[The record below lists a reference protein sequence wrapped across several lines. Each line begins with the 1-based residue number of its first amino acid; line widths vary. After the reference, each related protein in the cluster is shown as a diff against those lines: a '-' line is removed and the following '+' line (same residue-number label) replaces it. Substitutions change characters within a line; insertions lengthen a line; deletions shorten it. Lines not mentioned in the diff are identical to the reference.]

1 MFSRIKP
8 LTGFL
13 ALLVALI
20 TASSAFAAITYTVE
34 FRDHYGV
41 AGGLE
46 NSYISSGVPGYNVQG
61 ERLCSSL
68 SDPAC
73 AFTATIFAVLPYCQS
88 ATEANCVRSLSVT
101 TPQVSS
107 GAATYI
113 RTVGSKVFEADPAN
127 GIPAG
132 ANWSLFEVPGLKSA
146 GLQSTF
152 GVKVRVELQK
162 IPMVG
167 VKATSFSAIVT
178 PYELGTTTAADGVLS
193 NFTNP
198 LGRSGIRGT
207 GGDITCLWVK
217 SGECGREKAFP
228 AGATVTVKLHIGNY
242 LTSWLHGRLAE
253 PTVAIEQL
261 DQRQNILTVSGKPV
275 TVPGVQGTATT
286 EVIPGK
292 TPLQGGGSM
301 KLDSSQDTSLDQFL
315 FFEKFFNNK
324 ATALDEVW
332 SFRSL
337 GLESVA
343 SAATDT
349 LGVSNPLNNISSI
362 LGGGGA
368 GGVSN
373 PLTSG
378 SKSISELTGLGASA
392 AKCVPEA
399 TQVVGAILGTD
410 SISSLIGLVTT
421 NALTYAAGPPK
432 YTDGFLNY
440 KVAGLRKNP
449 DDSTFQG
456 SYDLV
461 MSSKIARCIYG
472 FEGSGPLYATVSVI
486 NSDGGESI
494 LATESVKEEGGWLR
508 LKARGFTF
516 SSPTLKIKLTQNAP
530 TAPTQP
536 AANSGAS
543 AAAPADST
551 KAASTAAAP
560 AKRISITCT
569 KGKLVRKVSG
579 TAPKCPAGFKRK

>member
-1 MFSRIKP
+1 MFSRFKP
-8 LTGFL
+8 LAGVI
-13 ALLVALI
+13 ALVVAI
-20 TASSAFAAITYTVE
+20 TTASSALAAITYTVE

-46 NSYISSGVPGYNVQG
+46 NSYITSGVPGYNLQG

-73 AFTATIFAVLPYCQS
+73 NFTATIFAVLPYCQS
-88 ATEANCVRSLSVT
+88 ASEANCVASLAVT
-101 TPQVSS
+101 TPRVTS
-107 GAATYI
+107 GTANYL
-113 RTVGSKVFEADPAN
+113 RTVGEKVFEADPTN

-132 ANWSLFEVPGLKSA
+132 ANWSLFEVPSLKSA
-146 GLQSTF
+146 GVQSTF

-162 IPMVG
+162 IPLVG
-167 VKATSFSAIVT
+167 VKATSFSAVVT

-193 NFTNP
+193 NFTNVM
-198 LGRSGIRGT
+198 GRPGIRGT
-207 GGDITCLWVK
+207 GGDTNCLWVK

-228 AGATVTVKLHIGNY
+228 ADATITLKLHIGNY
-242 LTSWLHGRLAE
+242 LTSWLHGRLSD
-253 PTVAIEQL
+253 PSVSIQQL
-261 DQRQNILTVSGKPV
+261 DQRQNVLTVSGKPV
-275 TVPGVQGTATT
+275 VVPGVKATATT
-286 EVIPGK
+286 EIIPDK
-292 TPLQGGGSM
+292 TPMQGGGAM
-301 KLDSSQDTSLDQFL
+301 KIDSSQDRSLDQFL
-315 FFEKFFNNK
+315 FFEQFFNNK
-324 ATALDEVW
+324 ATVLDEVW

-343 SAATDT
+343 SAASDN
-349 LGVSNPLNNISSI
+349 LGVSNPLNSISSV

-368 GGVSN
+368 GGITN
-373 PLTSG
+373 PLATG
-378 SKSISELTGLGASA
+378 NKSVADLTGLGASA

-399 TQVVGAILGTD
+399 SQIVGAILGTD
-410 SISSLIGLVTT
+410 SVSSLIGLVTT
-421 NALTYAAGPPK
+421 NALTYAPGPPK

-472 FEGSGPLYATVSVI
+472 FEGTGPLYATVSVI

-494 LATESVKEEGGWLR
+494 LATDSVKEEGGWLR

-536 AANSGAS
+536 ASNAS
-543 AAAPADST
+543 AAPAT
-551 KAASTAAAP
+551 PAKASSATAAP
-560 AKRISITCT
+560 AKRISITCI

-579 TAPKCPAGFKRK
+579 TAPKCPAGFKKK

>member
-1 MFSRIKP
+1 MFSRVKP
-8 LTGFL
+8 LATIF
-13 ALLVALI
+13 ALVIALT
-20 TASSAFAAITYTVE
+20 TASSAVAAITYSVE

-46 NSYISSGVPGYNVQG
+46 NSYISSGVPGYNIQG
-61 ERLCSSL
+61 ERLCTSL
-68 SDPAC
+68 SDSAC
-73 AFTATIFAVLPYCQS
+73 AFTATIFAILPFCQS
-88 ATEANCVRSLSVT
+88 ATEANCVRSLAVT
-101 TPQVSS
+101 TPRITS
-107 GAATYI
+107 GAATYL
-113 RTVGSKVFEADPAN
+113 RTVGNKVFEADAAN

-132 ANWSLFEVPGLKSA
+132 ANWSLFEVPALKAA

-162 IPMVG
+162 IPMIG

-178 PYELGTTTAADGVLS
+178 PYELGTTTAANGVLS

-198 LGRSGIRGT
+198 LGKSGIRGT
-207 GGDITCLWVK
+207 GGDVNCLWVN

-228 AGATVTVKLHIGNY
+228 SDASISLTVHIGNY
-242 LTSWLHGRLAE
+242 LTSWLHGRLAD
-253 PTVAIEQL
+253 PTVSISQL
-261 DQRQNILTVSGKPV
+261 DQRQNVLTVSGKPV
-275 TVPGVQGTATT
+275 VVPGVKGNATT
-286 EVIPGK
+286 EIIPGK

-301 KLDSSQDTSLDQFL
+301 KLDSTQDNSLDQFL
-315 FFEKFFNNK
+315 FFEQFFNNK
-324 ATALDEVW
+324 ATLLDEVW

-349 LGVSNPLNNISSI
+349 LGVSNPLANPLANPLGGISSV
-362 LGGGGA
+362 LGG
-368 GGVSN
+368 S
-373 PLTSG
+373 SG
-378 SKSISELTGLGASA
+378 SKSLAELTGLGASA

-410 SISSLIGLVTT
+410 SVSSLIGLVTT
-421 NALTYAAGPPK
+421 NSLTYSAGPPK

-449 DDSTFQG
+449 DDTNFQG

-472 FEGSGPLYATVSVI
+472 FEGSAPLYATVSVI
-486 NSDGGESI
+486 NSDGGETT

-516 SSPTLKIKLTQNAP
+516 SSPTLKIKLTQNSP
-530 TAPTQP
+530 SAPTQ
-536 AANSGAS
+536 AAPSAS
-543 AAAPADST
+543 ATQSAPAKGANAAPA
-551 KAASTAAAP
+551 P
-560 AKRISITCT
+560 AKKISITCV
-569 KGKLVRKVSG
+569 KGKVVRKVSG
-579 TAPKCPAGFKRK
+579 AAPKCPTGFKKR